1 MQKIEVKKIEKI
13 LNYNFKNKTLLEEC
27 FLHSSLIRKINLG
40 KKINYVS
47 NFERLEFLGD
57 RVLGLIV
64 AYLIFKEYPNYP
76 EGKMSIKFSFLV
88 QKKFLAKISSDLEL
102 HKYIKISRDN
112 KIDIINNKSILS
124 DTLEAIIGAIF
135 IDGGYQKSSKFIVD
149 IWKKFVKDESQKIY
163 DPKTTLQELSQEKSK
178 KLPIYTLVDKK
189 GPPHN
194 PLFII
199 NLSCLN
205 EKNIVGQGSSI
216 RNAEKSA
223 AETFL
228 KKYKKKYEK

>member
-1 MQKIEVKKIEKI
+1 M
-13 LNYNFKNKTLLEEC
+13 
-27 FLHSSLIRKINLG
+27 
-40 KKINYVS
+40 
-47 NFERLEFLGD
+47 
-57 RVLGLIV
+57 
-64 AYLIFKEYPNYP
+64 
-76 EGKMSIKFSFLV
+76 
-88 QKKFLAKISSDLEL
+88 
-102 HKYIKISRDN
+102 
-112 KIDIINNKSILS
+112 
-124 DTLEAIIGAIF
+124 
-135 IDGGYQKSSKFIVD
+135 
-149 IWKKFVKDESQKIY
+149 KDESQKIY

-223 AETFL
+223 AEIFL